1 MEGGTTLTT
10 AVSDFMGVVS
20 TIMTTIKGD
29 PYLILYLVA
38 PVVGIAIAA
47 VRKLVGR
54 YQSAGV
60 GFCKQCSD

>member
-1 MEGGTTLTT
+1 MESGTTLTSGI
-10 AVSDFMGVVS
+10 SDFMSVVS

-29 PYLILYLVA
+29 PYLTLYLVA

-54 YQSAGV
+54 Y
-60 GFCKQCSD
+60 